1 MVVNEVKQFVRTI
14 LLCAV
19 TLVVSLTASAQSPL
33 QGVVIDTNGQPVVGA
48 TVTDAD
54 NLSNV
59 VVTDFEGHYSIQ
71 VAPKGEIVVE
81 YLGFKPQ
88 KIAVAGKNRVDV
100 TLQQDVTMINEL
112 VVVGYGTMRKSDVT
126 GSVANVSQKA
136 FEDRPI
142 SNIGQALQGR
152 AAGVYIV
159 DSGNPQSNVSLKVR
173 GLGTVNNSDPLYVV
187 DGVPMVN
194 MGLNSLNTEDIASID
209 ILKDASATAIYGARG
224 ANGVVMI
231 TTRKGAAGDGTISF
245 SSNVGV
251 ASPTRVPRLLNASE
265 YAALNNE
272 MMIASEN
279 TTNPL
284 WTDPSTLGEGTDW
297 LGEMLRPAVQQ
308 HYTLS
313 YSGGDDRNSHYVS
326 GSYSDNDGIVNSVEY
341 QKITFQYNGTNKVK
355 PWLTMTTAV
364 TMSYDNKENG
374 DYSIGDLMKSVPVL
388 SVMAED
394 GTYNGPTGNSL
405 WYGDKANQVGKSN
418 INHSRTQGY
427 NMLGTQTAE
436 IALFDGLK
444 FKSVGSVGATFVY
457 NESFRP
463 AYDWKPNPLLE
474 SERYMGTSRYM
485 SYLWDNYFT
494 YDKEWGDHTFNAMA
508 GSSLQWGDG
517 LWFNGQAKGFLSD
530 TASQFDNATAVEK
543 LKGSRSEWAIASFMG
558 RANYSYKDRYMVT
571 ATVRYDGSSKF
582 GPKHRWGFFP
592 SFSAAWRISQEE
604 WFNEDGFVSDLK
616 LRAGYGVTGNQE
628 IGDYTFVSVYNTG
641 QYSFN
646 GNIVNSL
653 VANKL
658 SNQNIHWEEVV
669 QTNIGLDLAM
679 LDNRIRL
686 SIDGYLKD
694 TNGMLVKMVVPI
706 SSGYS
711 DTDVPYTNA
720 GKVHNRGIEV
730 TLSTDNLRG
739 GELSWQT
746 DFNISMYRNEVVSL
760 DSADELYYNDAG
772 FGQYFCT
779 NTVGYP
785 IGSFYGWR
793 VEGIFQNEQEVNS
806 FAEQNGAAPGDIRF
820 KDIKGDG
827 FIDDQDREIIGN
839 PHPMFTYSLGNTFAW
854 RNFDLEIYFQ
864 GVYGNTIFNA
874 LKVEMESMSTVC
886 NQYASVLDRWNGE
899 GSSNEM
905 PRAIYGDPN
914 NNTRPSTRF
923 LEDGSYLRLKNLTF
937 GYTLP
942 RNISKRIGL
951 DKLRVYVAA
960 NNLWTLTSYSGFDPE
975 VGNDGIDWGTYPI
988 TRTISVGLNVKF

>member
-1 MVVNEVKQFVRTI
+1 MKTTFRCA
-14 LLCAV
+14 LLSLV
-19 TLVVSLTASAQSPL
+19 TALMSLSLSAQSNL
-33 QGVVIDTNGQPVVGA
+33 SGTVIDNDGQPIVGA
-48 TVTDAD
+48 TVSDGA

-59 VVTDFEGHYSIQ
+59 VVTDFEGNYTIS
-71 VAPKGEIVVE
+71 VTADAEVVVE
-81 YLGFKPQ
+81 YLGYKPQ
-88 KIAVAGKNRVDV
+88 RIAVEGRQRLDV

-126 GSVANVSQKA
+126 GSVSNVSQKV

-159 DSGNPQSNVSLKVR
+159 DSGNPQANVSLKVR

-231 TTRKGAAGDGTISF
+231 TTRKGAEGDGTISF

-251 ASPTRVPRLLNASE
+251 ASPTNVPRLLNASE
-265 YAALNNE
+265 YAALNND
-272 MMIASEN
+272 MMVASGN
-279 TTNPL
+279 ATNPL

-297 LGEMLRPAVQQ
+297 LSEMLRPAVQQ

-313 YSGGDDRNSHYVS
+313 YSGGDSKNSHYIS
-326 GSYSDNDGIVNSVEY
+326 GSYSSNDGIISSVEY
-341 QKITFQYNGTNKVK
+341 ERMTFQYNGTNKVK

-388 SVMAED
+388 SVFDEE
-394 GTYNGPTGNSL
+394 GNYNGPTGNSL
-405 WYGDKANQVGKSN
+405 WYGDKANQVGKSR

-436 IALFDGLK
+436 VSLLEGLK
-444 FKSVGSVGATFVY
+444 FKSVASVGATFVY

-494 YDKEWGDHTFNAMA
+494 YDKEWDDHSLNVMA

-530 TASQFDNATAVEK
+530 TASQFDNATEIEN
-543 LKGSRSEWAIASFMG
+543 LKGSRSAWAIASFMA
-558 RANYSYKDRYMVT
+558 RANYSYKDRYMLT

-582 GPKHRWGFFP
+582 GPQNRWGFFP
-592 SFSAAWRISQEE
+592 SFSGAWRVSQED
-604 WFNEDGFVSDLK
+604 WFDKDSFVSDLK
-616 LRAGYGVTGNQE
+616 VRAGYGVTGNQE

-646 GNIVNSL
+646 GNVVNSL

-658 SNQNIHWEEVV
+658 ANRNIHWEEVV
-669 QTNIGLDLAM
+669 QSNVGIDLAM
-679 LDNRIRL
+679 WDNRVRL
-686 SIDGYLKD
+686 SLDAYLKN

-720 GKVHNRGIEV
+720 GKVQNKGFEMTI
-730 TLSTDNLRG
+730 STDNLRG

-746 DFNISMYRNEVVSL
+746 DFNISFYRNKVVSL
-760 DSADELYYNDAG
+760 DSTDELYYNDAG

-785 IGSFYGWR
+785 IGSFYGWNMI
-793 VEGIFQNEQEVNS
+793 GIYQNEDEVNRY
-806 FAEQNGAAPGDIRF
+806 AEQVGAEAGDIRF
-820 KDIKGDG
+820 EDLDG
-827 FIDDQDREIIGN
+827 NGVIDDNDRSIIGN
-839 PHPMFTYSLGNTFAW
+839 PHPVYTFSLGNTFAW
-854 RNFDLEIYFQ
+854 RNFDLEVYFQ
-864 GVYGNTIFNA
+864 GVWGNTIFNA

-899 GSSNEM
+899 GSSTEL

-914 NNTRPSTRF
+914 NNNRPSTRF
-923 LEDGSYLRLKNLTF
+923 LEDGSYLRLKNLTL

-942 RNISKRIGL
+942 RGLSKRIGV
-951 DKLRVYVAA
+951 DKLRVYLAA

-975 VGNDGIDWGTYPI
+975 VGDSGIDWGTYPI
-988 TRTISVGLNVKF
+988 TRTISLGLNVKF